1 MNFVAIE
8 ERRIGQGGTTLYRL
22 GRAGVEVEAERL
34 AHADRIDQVRI
45 RHVLGQPERHIHS
58 EPIDPEVKPE
68 GERVQGIDPHL
79 IVNPVQ
85 VRLGVVKQV
94 QVPLPPRSVGFFDP
108 SPSGTTEDRLPIV
121 GWQFSRLPLAVHEME
136 TAAGGRPNR

>member
-22 GRAGVEVEAERL
+22 GRARIEVEAKRL

-45 RHVLGQPERHIHS
+45 RHVLGQPERHIHP
-58 EPIDPEVKPE
+58 EPIDTEIKPE

-79 IVNPVQ
+79 IVDPVQ
-85 VRLGVVKQV
+85 VRLGVVEQV

-108 SPSGTTEDRLPIV
+108 SPRRTAEDRLPIV
-121 GWQFSRLPLAVHEME
+121 GWQFSHLPLAVHEME
-136 TAAGGRPNR
+136 TAAGVRPNR